1 MAFNIL
7 WVDDQIADLRSHI
20 VYLTEKGFVVDGASN
35 GSDALEM
42 LRTTNYDAILL
53 DEMMPGISGLDT
65 LSGIKKIRENVPVI
79 MITKSEEED
88 LVDRAIGQRIDDY
101 LVKPV
106 SPIQITSA
114 LKRLLEGRKL
124 RGEHVTKDYLSHFA
138 SIPDRV
144 FEAKSTSDWESLHE
158 DLITWELDLYSYSD
172 HGLLATHAEQK
183 AECNRAFT
191 RYIRNNYKDWINDSG
206 DKPTL
211 PHKMFEEKV
220 VPHLGRGK
228 QVFWI
233 VIDCMRL
240 DQWRFVEDLLAPYF
254 NIDRQ
259 LSWSMLPSAT
269 PFARNAM
276 FAGLTPK
283 EIAEQY
289 PEYWKGSA
297 QQEHSK
303 NAYEKELLFEQM
315 KRLGLSAAS
324 SYRYF
329 KVFDAQD
336 TDDLKKQ
343 LGSLDNVELVA
354 AVYNF
359 LDIMSHGRSS
369 STILKELAP
378 DVAAFRSLMRSWFE
392 HSTLF
397 EALKAIS
404 RRDATVIISTDHGSA
419 LCKKS
424 VRVKANREA
433 SNNVRYKYG
442 DNLGVNEKEVLLIKN
457 PEQYG
462 LPKQSP
468 IENYVITTGDQ
479 FLVYPT
485 KFHEYE
491 RRFRDSYQHGGISME
506 ELITPFIVL
515 KPR

>member
-1 MAFNIL
+1 MAYKIL

-20 VYLTEKGFVVDGASN
+20 VYLTEKGYAIEGASN

-42 LRTTNYDAILL
+42 LRNTNYDAILL

-65 LSGIKKIRENVPVI
+65 LAGIKKIRENVPVI

-88 LVDRAIGQRIDDY
+88 LVDRAIGQRVDDY

-106 SPIQITSA
+106 SPIQIISA

-138 SIPDRV
+138 SVPERI
-144 FEAKSTSDWESLHE
+144 FQAKSPSDWESLYE

-172 HGLLATHAEQK
+172 HGLLETHAYQK
-183 AECNRAFT
+183 DECNQAFT
-191 RYIRNNYKDWINDSG
+191 KYIRKNYKDWINDSG
-206 DKPTL
+206 DSPTL
-211 PHKMFEEKV
+211 CHNMFKEKV

-233 VIDCMRL
+233 IIDCMRL
-240 DQWRFVEDLLAPYF
+240 DQWRFIEDLLSPYYH
-254 NIDRQ
+254 IDRQ
-259 LSWSMLPSAT
+259 HSWSMLPSAT

-276 FAGLTPK
+276 FAGLTPM
-283 EIAEQY
+283 EIAKKY
-289 PEYWKGSA
+289 PDYWKGSA

-315 KRLGLSAAS
+315 KRLKLSSAS

-343 LGSLDNVELVA
+343 LGSLGNVELVA

-369 STILKELAP
+369 SSILKELAP

-397 EALKAIS
+397 EALKMIS

-419 LCKKS
+419 NCKKAVQ
-424 VRVKANREA
+424 VRASREA
-433 SNNVRYKYG
+433 STNVRYKYG
-442 DNLGVNEKEVLLIKN
+442 DNLGVDEKEVLLIKN
-457 PEQYG
+457 PEEYC

-468 IENYVITTGDQ
+468 IENYVITTGSQ
-479 FLVYPT
+479 YLVYPT
-485 KFHEYE
+485 KFHDYE
-491 RRFRDSYQHGGISME
+491 KKFLGSYQHGGISME
-506 ELITPFIVL
+506 ELINPFAVL